1 MYSDVIRFI
10 DLFHPKEQPNLSV
23 FNSYIFTKGQCFRFA
38 QILATTFQHNGAK
51 IVGTGTICGGTPY
64 GAFRKEVLNGTYNH
78 YFTRIDDCYY
88 DINGCAGE
96 CAADLD
102 VDEEILDPN
111 EFLSENGH
119 RIPWLFKYLD
129 ENQIFNDD
137 VKFMRVLSQKEIDTV
152 ETLTCEYYHNEF
164 MEKILESTILKF
176 AEAEYPRCIEQ
187 IKE

>member
-111 EFLSENGH
+111 EFLSENG
-119 RIPWLFKYLD
+119 RDIPWLSKYLD
-129 ENQIFNDD
+129 ENQIFNVD
-137 VKFMRVLSQKEIDTV
+137 VKFIRTLSQKEIDSV
-152 ETLTCEYYHNEF
+152 ESITCEYYHNEF
-164 MEKILESTILKF
+164 MEKTLDTVILQF
-176 AEAEYPRCIEQ
+176 AEDMYSRCQ
-187 IKE
+187 QVKG